1 MGLDQ
6 LDVLVLQTLSIDLLV
21 IVIVVL
27 LGLLL
32 LLLTS
37 LDGLAGLAVAVV
49 VTSVVVL
56 ATSLGELCGSGLL
69 SGRVQVLNLGL
80 TEDARNC

>member
-32 LLLTS
+32 LLTS

-56 ATSLGELCGSGLL
+56 TTSLGELCGSGLL